1 MVCHE
6 RAIEEELGV
15 LTSLADP
22 SSDCLD
28 LPSLVTHGV
37 DSPRACTSH
46 LLVSY
51 VHAPANV
58 YATCH
63 RVTSLVFIIFAG
75 TENLYLLRLCGV
87 CFGLPHLLRH
97 LTTYALHTLLF
108 ESFC

>member
-1 MVCHE
+1 MVRHE
-6 RAIEEELGV
+6 RAIEEELGI
-15 LTSLADP
+15 LISLADP

-58 YATCH
+58 YVTCH
-63 RVTSLVFIIFAG
+63 RVTSPVFIILLEQRIFICCVFVGFASV
-75 TENLYLLRLCGV
+75 YRIYCV
-87 CFGLPHLLRH
+87 I
-97 LTTYALHTLLF
+97 
-108 ESFC
+108 